1 MLKYVDTRVCFAE
14 IPDEITLCINLSNC
28 PCHCEGC
35 HSPHLAEDIGQILTI
50 TRIEKLLE
58 DNKGVTAI
66 CFMGGDGDPKL
77 VNHYAGLIRKSYVE
91 QVENIFKVNET
102 IRLPKGISLNPG
114 DDIILMKPIPNPIKI
129 GWYSGRQE
137 LSKEINLENFD
148 YIKLGP
154 YIEEK
159 GPLDNPNTNQR
170 FYQVVNGELVDITH
184 KFWKH
189 EIENQSKENQQEPA
203 SP

>member
-35 HSPHLAEDIGQILTI
+35 HSPYLAEDIGQILTI

-66 CFMGGDGDPKL
+66 CFMGGDGDTKL
-77 VNHYAGLIRKSYVE
+77 VNYYAGLIRKSCVE
-91 QVENIFKVNET
+91 QVEDTFKVNEAAH
-102 IRLPKGISLNPG
+102 LPKGISLNPG
-114 DDIILMKPIPNPIKI
+114 NDIIIMKPVPNPIKI

-137 LSKEINLENFD
+137 LSEEIDLKNFD
-148 YIKLGP
+148 YIKIGP
-154 YIEEK
+154 YIKEK

-170 FYQVVNGELVDITH
+170 FYKVVNEELIDITH
-184 KFWKH
+184 KFWKR
-189 EIENQSKENQQEPA
+189 ETEN
-203 SP
+203 

>member
-35 HSPHLAEDIGQILTI
+35 HSPYLAEDIGQILTI

-58 DNKGVTAI
+58 ENKGVTAI
-66 CFMGGDGDPKL
+66 CFMGGDGDTKL
-77 VNHYAGLIRKSYVE
+77 VNHYASLIRKSCVE
-91 QVENIFKVNET
+91 QVEDTLKVNEAT
-102 IRLPKGISLNPG
+102 HLPKGISLNPG
-114 DDIILMKPIPNPIKI
+114 DDIIIMKPIPNPIKI

-137 LSKEINLENFD
+137 LSEEIDLKNFD
-148 YIKLGP
+148 YIKIGP
-154 YIEEK
+154 YIKEK

-170 FYQVVNGELVDITH
+170 FYKVVNEELIDITH
-184 KFWKH
+184 KFWKR
-189 EIENQSKENQQEPA
+189 ETEN
-203 SP
+203 